1 VRLIPLLAQPSHL
14 LGLSL
19 MNSVSSLTRASF
31 AALDGL
37 GRAIEQ
43 IERSALR
50 VASRPGELSFGR
62 QFTAFVQLQNA
73 RVEAASNAAVLRI
86 VNSPYHELLRLPRL

>member
-1 VRLIPLLAQPSHL
+1 
-14 LGLSL
+14 
-19 MNSVSSLTRASF
+19 MNSVSSLARASF

-37 GRAIEQ
+37 GRAIEK
-43 IERSALR
+43 IERSALQ
-50 VASRPGELSFGR
+50 VASRPGDLSFGR

-86 VNSPYHELLRLPRL
+86 VNSLYHELLRLPRR